1 MPVREDQ
8 IGGQP
13 LERLL
18 NIKETAEFLN
28 VSEMTIRRWTNK
40 GLLKCYRV
48 GGRQARRFKSQ
59 DLIAYLES
67 GAEVSSPELVPIG
80 VKDFKVP
87 DGSHITHLSRD
98 PVEAHE
104 VAAGFVMAGV
114 QKGDTVCIVA
124 PESVTQGVFGTLE
137 TRGADVSRLK
147 RDKKLTVSG
156 GMKTPS
162 EQARILTDI
171 ATSAGR
177 GFRIFGDMTWT
188 KAKGWRPEQLHRFEE
203 AVNQSPIL
211 SAGMLFLCQYKL
223 ECFTGEETMMA
234 IETHSHNIY
243 RGQLKENPYLQ

>member
-1 MPVREDQ
+1 M
-8 IGGQP
+8 
-13 LERLL
+13 ERLL
-18 NIKETAEFLN
+18 NIKEAAEFLN
-28 VSEMTIRRWTNK
+28 VSEMTVRRWTNK
-40 GLLKCYRV
+40 GVLKCYRV
-48 GGRQARRFKSQ
+48 GGRQARRFKPQ

-67 GAEVSSPELVPIG
+67 GAETPAPDLVPIG

-87 DGSHITHLSRD
+87 DGSHITHLSSD

-104 VAAGFVMAGV
+104 VAAAFVMEGV

-124 PESVTQGVFGTLE
+124 PESVSQSVFGALE

-147 RDKKLTVSG
+147 KDQKLIIRG
-156 GMKTPS
+156 GMKTPDG
-162 EQARILTDI
+162 QARMLTDI
-171 ATSAGR
+171 AASAGT

-188 KAKGWRPEQLHRFEE
+188 KAKGWKPEQLHRFEE
-203 AVNQSPIL
+203 AVNRSPII

-223 ECFTGEETMMA
+223 ESFTGEETMMA